1 MMLLK
6 HGVATDTGNVRPQN
20 EDAYVASERLFAVAD
35 GMGGHN
41 AGEVASALATTLLL
55 ERATGQTL
63 TPEWFVEAISAINRT
78 IHESAA
84 ESTERRGMGTTICAL
99 ALVQPQVE
107 TNEPPQVALANVGDS
122 RIYLWRAGTFRQ
134 LSVDHSY
141 VQELVT
147 EGLISEE
154 EARVHPRRNIV
165 TRALGI
171 DERVAVD
178 SWLLPVFSGDR
189 FILCSDGLVD
199 EVPTAN
205 IADLAAQQREP
216 QVVAD
221 ALVAL
226 AKRNGGRDNITV
238 IVVDAVGDVIDN
250 AQQSFIGEPVLEKH
264 LTKSKTKWVIGVVVA
279 LTLLISLVIT
289 GRNAR
294 SGYFLTFE
302 NSTESAAV
310 CIDRGSST
318 RVLWFSPTRELCTD
332 LMRNDLIPALQRQI
346 DNHSRLSTFIDAQRY
361 VAALKE
367 VSALNDK

>member
-1 MMLLK
+1 MLLK

-20 EDAYVASERLFAVAD
+20 EDAYVASDQLFAVAD

-55 ERATGQTL
+55 ERAAGQTL
-63 TPEWFVEAISAINRT
+63 TPEWFVEAITSINRT

-99 ALVQPQVE
+99 ALVNPQGE
-107 TNEPPQVALANVGDS
+107 TTEPQQVALANVGDS
-122 RIYLWRAGTFRQ
+122 RIYLARAGTFRQ

-147 EGLISEE
+147 EGLITEE

-171 DERVAVD
+171 DDRVAVD
-178 SWLLPVFSGDR
+178 SWLIPLFTGDR

-199 EVPTAN
+199 EVPTAD
-205 IADLAAQQREP
+205 IAALAAQQREP
-216 QVVAD
+216 QMIAD

-238 IVVDAVGDVIDN
+238 VVVDAIGDSP
-250 AQQSFIGEPVLEKH
+250 QSFIGEPALETH
-264 LTKSKTKWVIGVVVA
+264 LTRSKKKWVIGVAVA
-279 LTLLISLVIT
+279 VALLISLVVT

-302 NSTESAAV
+302 NSSAAAAV
-310 CIDRGSST
+310 CIDHGSSS
-318 RVLWFSPTRELCTD
+318 RVLWFMPTRELCTD
-332 LMRNDLIPALQRQI
+332 LMRSDLIPALQRQI
-346 DNHSRLSTFIDAQRY
+346 DNHSRLSSFIDAQRY

-367 VSALNDK
+367 VSALND

>member
-20 EDAYVASERLFAVAD
+20 EDAYVASDQLFAVAD

-55 ERATGQTL
+55 ERAVGQTL
-63 TPEWFVEAISAINRT
+63 TPEWFVEAITSINRT

-99 ALVQPQVE
+99 ALVKPQGE
-107 TNEPPQVALANVGDS
+107 TTEPQQVALANVGDS
-122 RIYLWRAGTFRQ
+122 RIYLARAGTFRQ

-147 EGLISEE
+147 EGLITEE

-171 DERVAVD
+171 DDRVAVD
-178 SWLLPVFSGDR
+178 SWLIPLFSGDR

-199 EVPTAN
+199 EVPTAD
-205 IADLAAQQREP
+205 IAALAAQQKEP
-216 QVVAD
+216 QIIAD

-238 IVVDAVGDVIDN
+238 VVVDAIGDSPH
-250 AQQSFIGEPVLEKH
+250 SFIGEPALETH
-264 LTKSKTKWVIGVVVA
+264 LTRSKKKWVFGVGVA
-279 LTLLISLVIT
+279 LALLVSLVIT

-302 NSTESAAV
+302 NSSASAAV
-310 CIDRGSST
+310 CIDHGSSS
-318 RVLWFSPTRELCTD
+318 RVLWFMPTRELCTD
-332 LMRNDLIPALQRQI
+332 LMRSDLIPALQRQI
-346 DNHSRLSTFIDAQRY
+346 DNHSRLSSFIDAQRY

-367 VSALNDK
+367 VSALND

>member
-1 MMLLK
+1 MLLK

-20 EDAYVASERLFAVAD
+20 EDAYVTSEQLFAVAD

-41 AGEVASALATTLLL
+41 AGEVASALATSLLL
-55 ERATGQTL
+55 ERAAGQTL
-63 TPEWFVEAISAINRT
+63 TPEWFVDAITVINRT

-99 ALVQPQVE
+99 ALVQPQE
-107 TNEPPQVALANVGDS
+107 ESSEPQQVALANVGDS
-122 RIYLWRAGTFRQ
+122 RIYLARSGTFRQ

-147 EGLISEE
+147 EGLITEE

-171 DERVAVD
+171 DDRVAVD
-178 SWLLPVFSGDR
+178 SWLIPLFSGDR

-199 EVPTAN
+199 EVPTVD
-205 IADLAAQQREP
+205 IAALAAQQKEP
-216 QVVAD
+216 QIIAD

-238 IVVDAVGDVIDN
+238 VVVDAIGDTP
-250 AQQSFIGEPVLEKH
+250 QSFIGESALETH
-264 LTKSKTKWVIGVVVA
+264 LTRSKKKWILGVGVA
-279 LTLLISLVIT
+279 LALLVSLAIT

-302 NSTESAAV
+302 NSSPTSSV
-310 CIDRGSST
+310 CIDHGASD
-318 RVLWFSPTRELCTD
+318 RVLWFTPTRELCSD
-332 LMRNDLIPALQRQI
+332 LVRNDLIPALQRQI
-346 DNHSRLSTFIDAQRY
+346 ENRFRFTTILDAQRY
-361 VAALKE
+361 IAALKK
-367 VSALNDK
+367 VSALND

>member
-1 MMLLK
+1 MLLK

-20 EDAYVASERLFAVAD
+20 EDAYVASDHLFAVAD

-55 ERATGQTL
+55 ERAVGQTL
-63 TPEWFVEAISAINRT
+63 TPEWFVNAITAINRT

-99 ALVQPQVE
+99 ALVKPQGE
-107 TNEPPQVALANVGDS
+107 TSEPQQVALANVGDS
-122 RIYLWRAGTFRQ
+122 RIYLARSGRFRQ

-147 EGLISEE
+147 EGLITEE

-171 DERVAVD
+171 DDRVAVD
-178 SWLLPVFSGDR
+178 SWLIPLFAGDR

-199 EVPTAN
+199 EVPTAD
-205 IADLAAQQREP
+205 IAALAAQQREP
-216 QVVAD
+216 QIIAD

-238 IVVDAVGDVIDN
+238 VVVDAVGDLTQPFV
-250 AQQSFIGEPVLEKH
+250 GEPIVETPVTQPRK
-264 LTKSKTKWVIGVVVA
+264 KWVFAVGVA
-279 LTLLISLVIT
+279 LVLLVSLVVT
-289 GRNAR
+289 ARNAR

-302 NSTESAAV
+302 NSLQSSSV
-310 CIDRGSST
+310 CIDHGASS
-318 RVLWFSPTRELCTD
+318 RVLWFSPTRELCSD
-332 LMRNDLIPALQRQI
+332 LLRSD
-346 DNHSRLSTFIDAQRY
+346 LSTVHQQRISTHIRFTSFIDAKRH
-361 VAALKE
+361 VEALKE
-367 VSALNDK
+367 ISALND

>member
-20 EDAYVASERLFAVAD
+20 EDAYVASDQLFAVAD

-55 ERATGQTL
+55 ERAVGQTL
-63 TPEWFVEAISAINRT
+63 TPEWFVEAITSINRT

-99 ALVQPQVE
+99 ALVKSQGEPSEPQ
-107 TNEPPQVALANVGDS
+107 QVALANVGDS
-122 RIYLWRAGTFRQ
+122 RIYLARAGTFRQ

-147 EGLISEE
+147 EGLITEE

-171 DERVAVD
+171 DDRVAVD
-178 SWLLPVFSGDR
+178 SWLIPLFSGDR

-199 EVPTAN
+199 EVPTSD
-205 IADLAAQQREP
+205 IAELAAQQKEP
-216 QVVAD
+216 QIVAD

-238 IVVDAVGDVIDN
+238 VVVDAVGYSP
-250 AQQSFIGEPVLEKH
+250 QSFIGEPALETH
-264 LTKSKTKWVIGVVVA
+264 LTRSKKKWVFGVGVA
-279 LTLLISLVIT
+279 LALLVSLVIT

-302 NSTESAAV
+302 NSSAAAAV
-310 CIDRGSST
+310 CIDHGSSS
-318 RVLWFSPTRELCTD
+318 RVLWFMPTRELCTD
-332 LMRNDLIPALQRQI
+332 LMRSDLIPALQRQI
-346 DNHSRLSTFIDAQRY
+346 DNHSRLSSFIDAQRY

-367 VSALNDK
+367 VSALND

>member
-1 MMLLK
+1 MLLK

-20 EDAYVASERLFAVAD
+20 EDAYVASDQLFAVAD

-55 ERATGQTL
+55 ERAVGQTL
-63 TPEWFVEAISAINRT
+63 TPEWFVEAITSINRT

-99 ALVQPQVE
+99 ALVNPQGE
-107 TNEPPQVALANVGDS
+107 ITEPQQVALANVGDS
-122 RIYLWRAGTFRQ
+122 RIYLARAGTFRQ

-147 EGLISEE
+147 EGLITEE

-171 DERVAVD
+171 DDRVSVD
-178 SWLLPVFSGDR
+178 SWLIPLFAGDR

-199 EVPTAN
+199 EVPTAD
-205 IADLAAQQREP
+205 IAALAAQQREP
-216 QVVAD
+216 QMIAD

-238 IVVDAVGDVIDN
+238 VVVDAIGN
-250 AQQSFIGEPVLEKH
+250 SPQSFIGEPALETH
-264 LTKSKTKWVIGVVVA
+264 LTRSKKKWVIGVAVA
-279 LTLLISLVIT
+279 VALLISLVVT

-302 NSTESAAV
+302 NSSAAAAV
-310 CIDRGSST
+310 CIDHGSSS
-318 RVLWFSPTRELCTD
+318 RVLWFMPTRELCTD
-332 LMRNDLIPALQRQI
+332 LMRSDLIPALQRQI
-346 DNHSRLSTFIDAQRY
+346 DNHSRLSSFIDAQRY

-367 VSALNDK
+367 VSALND

>member
-1 MMLLK
+1 MLLK

-20 EDAYVASERLFAVAD
+20 EDAYVASDHLFAVAD

-55 ERATGQTL
+55 ERAVGQTL
-63 TPEWFVEAISAINRT
+63 TPEWFVNAITAINRT

-99 ALVQPQVE
+99 ALVNPQGE
-107 TNEPPQVALANVGDS
+107 TTEPQQVALANVGDS
-122 RIYLWRAGTFRQ
+122 RIYLWRAGAFRQ

-147 EGLISEE
+147 EGLITEE

-171 DERVAVD
+171 DDRVAVD
-178 SWLLPVFSGDR
+178 SWLIPLFSGDR

-199 EVPTAN
+199 EVPTAD
-205 IADLAAQQREP
+205 IAALAAQQREP
-216 QVVAD
+216 QIIAD

-238 IVVDAVGDVIDN
+238 VVVDAIGDSP
-250 AQQSFIGEPVLEKH
+250 QSFIGEPALETH
-264 LTKSKTKWVIGVVVA
+264 LTRSKKKWVIGVAVA
-279 LTLLISLVIT
+279 LALLVSLVVT

-302 NSTESAAV
+302 NSSAAAAV
-310 CIDRGSST
+310 CIDHGSSG
-318 RVLWFSPTRELCTD
+318 RVLWFTPTRELCSD
-332 LMRNDLIPALQRQI
+332 LMRNDLIPALQRQVE
-346 DNHSRLSTFIDAQRY
+346 NHSRFTTIIDAQRY
-361 VAALKE
+361 IAALKE

>member
-1 MMLLK
+1 MLLK

-20 EDAYVASERLFAVAD
+20 EDAYVASDQLFAVAD

-55 ERATGQTL
+55 ERAVGQTL
-63 TPEWFVEAISAINRT
+63 TPEWFVEAITSINRT

-99 ALVQPQVE
+99 ALVKPQGE
-107 TNEPPQVALANVGDS
+107 TTEPQQVALANVGDS
-122 RIYLWRAGTFRQ
+122 RIYLARAGTFRQ

-147 EGLISEE
+147 EGLITEE

-171 DERVAVD
+171 DDRVAVD
-178 SWLLPVFSGDR
+178 SWLIPLFSGDR

-199 EVPTAN
+199 EVSTAD
-205 IADLAAQQREP
+205 IAALAAQQKEP
-216 QVVAD
+216 QIIAD

-238 IVVDAVGDVIDN
+238 VVVDAIGDSP
-250 AQQSFIGEPVLEKH
+250 QSFIGEPALETH
-264 LTKSKTKWVIGVVVA
+264 LTRSKKKWVFGVGVA
-279 LTLLISLVIT
+279 LALLVSLMIT

-302 NSTESAAV
+302 NSSAAAAV
-310 CIDRGSST
+310 CIDHGSSS
-318 RVLWFSPTRELCTD
+318 RVLWFMPTRELCTD
-332 LMRNDLIPALQRQI
+332 LMRSDLIPALQRQI
-346 DNHSRLSTFIDAQRY
+346 DNHSRLSSFIDAQRY

-367 VSALNDK
+367 VSALND

>member
-1 MMLLK
+1 MLLK

-20 EDAYVASERLFAVAD
+20 EDAYVASDQLFAVAD

-55 ERATGQTL
+55 ERAAGQTL
-63 TPEWFVEAISAINRT
+63 TPEWFVEAITSINRT

-99 ALVQPQVE
+99 ALVNPQGE
-107 TNEPPQVALANVGDS
+107 TTEPQQVALANVGDS
-122 RIYLWRAGTFRQ
+122 RIYLARAGTFRQ

-147 EGLISEE
+147 EGLITEE

-171 DERVAVD
+171 DDRVAVD
-178 SWLLPVFSGDR
+178 SWLIPLFSGDR

-199 EVPTAN
+199 EVPTAD
-205 IADLAAQQREP
+205 IATLAAQQREP
-216 QVVAD
+216 QMIAD

-238 IVVDAVGDVIDN
+238 VVVDAIGDSP
-250 AQQSFIGEPVLEKH
+250 QSFIGEPALETH
-264 LTKSKTKWVIGVVVA
+264 LTRSKKKWVIGVAVA
-279 LTLLISLVIT
+279 VALLISLVVT

-302 NSTESAAV
+302 NSSAAAAV
-310 CIDRGSST
+310 CIDHGSSS
-318 RVLWFSPTRELCTD
+318 RVLWFMPTRELCTD
-332 LMRNDLIPALQRQI
+332 LMRSDLIPALQRQI
-346 DNHSRLSTFIDAQRY
+346 DNHSRLSSFIDAQRY

-367 VSALNDK
+367 VSALND

>member
-20 EDAYVASERLFAVAD
+20 EDAYVASDQLFAVAD

-55 ERATGQTL
+55 ERAAGQTL
-63 TPEWFVEAISAINRT
+63 TPEWFVEAITSINRT

-99 ALVQPQVE
+99 ALVNPQGE
-107 TNEPPQVALANVGDS
+107 TTEPQQVALANVGDS
-122 RIYLWRAGTFRQ
+122 RIYLARAGTFRQ

-147 EGLISEE
+147 EGLITEE

-171 DERVAVD
+171 DDRVAVD
-178 SWLLPVFSGDR
+178 SWLIPLFTGDR

-199 EVPTAN
+199 EVPTAD
-205 IADLAAQQREP
+205 IAALAAQQREP
-216 QVVAD
+216 QMIAD

-238 IVVDAVGDVIDN
+238 VVVDAIGDSP
-250 AQQSFIGEPVLEKH
+250 QSFIGEPALETH
-264 LTKSKTKWVIGVVVA
+264 LTRSKKKWVIGVTVTVA
-279 LTLLISLVIT
+279 LLISLVVT

-302 NSTESAAV
+302 NSSAAAAV
-310 CIDRGSST
+310 CIDHGSSS
-318 RVLWFSPTRELCTD
+318 RVLWFMPTRELCTD
-332 LMRNDLIPALQRQI
+332 LMRSDLIPALQRQI
-346 DNHSRLSTFIDAQRY
+346 DNHSRLSSFIDAQRY

-367 VSALNDK
+367 VSALND

>member
-20 EDAYVASERLFAVAD
+20 EDAYVASDQLFAVAD

-55 ERATGQTL
+55 ERAVGQTL
-63 TPEWFVEAISAINRT
+63 TPEWFVEAITSINRT

-99 ALVQPQVE
+99 ALVKPQGE
-107 TNEPPQVALANVGDS
+107 TSEPQQVALANVGDS
-122 RIYLWRAGTFRQ
+122 RIYLARAGTFRQ

-147 EGLISEE
+147 EGLITEE

-171 DERVAVD
+171 DDRVAVD
-178 SWLLPVFSGDR
+178 SWLIPLFSGDR

-199 EVPTAN
+199 EVPTTD
-205 IADLAAQQREP
+205 IAALAAQQKEP
-216 QVVAD
+216 QIIAD

-238 IVVDAVGDVIDN
+238 VVVDAVGDSP
-250 AQQSFIGEPVLEKH
+250 QSFIGEPALETH
-264 LTKSKTKWVIGVVVA
+264 LTRSKKKWVFGVGVA
-279 LTLLISLVIT
+279 LALLVSLVIT

-302 NSTESAAV
+302 NSSPTSSV
-310 CIDRGSST
+310 CIDHGASD
-318 RVLWFSPTRELCTD
+318 RVLWFTPTRELCSD
-332 LMRNDLIPALQRQI
+332 LVRNDLIPALQRQVE
-346 DNHSRLSTFIDAQRY
+346 NHFRFTTILDAQRY
-361 VAALKE
+361 IAALKE
-367 VSALNDK
+367 VSALND

>member
-1 MMLLK
+1 MLLK

-20 EDAYVASERLFAVAD
+20 EDAYVASDQLFAVAD

-55 ERATGQTL
+55 ERAVGQTL
-63 TPEWFVEAISAINRT
+63 TPEWFVEAITSINRT

-99 ALVQPQVE
+99 ALVEPQEE
-107 TNEPPQVALANVGDS
+107 TAEPQQVALANVGDS
-122 RIYLWRAGTFRQ
+122 RIYLARAGTFRQ

-147 EGLISEE
+147 EGLITEE

-171 DERVAVD
+171 DDRVAVD
-178 SWLLPVFSGDR
+178 SWLIPLFSGDR

-199 EVPTAN
+199 EVPTAD
-205 IADLAAQQREP
+205 IAALAAQQREP
-216 QVVAD
+216 QIIAD

-238 IVVDAVGDVIDN
+238 VVVDAIGDSP
-250 AQQSFIGEPVLEKH
+250 QSFIGEPALETH
-264 LTKSKTKWVIGVVVA
+264 LTRSKKKWVFGVGVTLA
-279 LTLLISLVIT
+279 LLVSLVIT

-302 NSTESAAV
+302 NSSATAAV
-310 CIDRGSST
+310 CIDHGSSS
-318 RVLWFSPTRELCTD
+318 RVLWFMPTRELCTD
-332 LMRNDLIPALQRQI
+332 LMRSDLIPALQRQI
-346 DNHSRLSTFIDAQRY
+346 NNHSRLSSFIDAQRY

-367 VSALNDK
+367 VSALND

>member
-20 EDAYVASERLFAVAD
+20 EDAYVASDQLFAVAD

-55 ERATGQTL
+55 ERAVGQTL
-63 TPEWFVEAISAINRT
+63 TPEWFVEAITSINRT

-99 ALVQPQVE
+99 ALVNPQGE
-107 TNEPPQVALANVGDS
+107 TTEPQQVALANVGDS
-122 RIYLWRAGTFRQ
+122 RIYLARAGTFRQ

-147 EGLISEE
+147 EGLITEE

-171 DERVAVD
+171 DDRVAVD
-178 SWLLPVFSGDR
+178 SWLIPLFTGDR

-199 EVPTAN
+199 EVPTAD
-205 IADLAAQQREP
+205 IAALAAQQREP
-216 QVVAD
+216 QMIAD

-238 IVVDAVGDVIDN
+238 VVVDAIGDSP
-250 AQQSFIGEPVLEKH
+250 QSFIGEPALETH
-264 LTKSKTKWVIGVVVA
+264 LTRSKKKWVIGVAVA
-279 LTLLISLVIT
+279 VALLISLVVT

-302 NSTESAAV
+302 NSSAAAAV
-310 CIDRGSST
+310 CIDHGSSS
-318 RVLWFSPTRELCTD
+318 RVLWFMPTRELCTD
-332 LMRNDLIPALQRQI
+332 LMRSDLIPALQRQI
-346 DNHSRLSTFIDAQRY
+346 DNHSRLSSFIDAQRY

-367 VSALNDK
+367 VSALND

>member
-1 MMLLK
+1 MLLK

-20 EDAYVASERLFAVAD
+20 EDAYVASDQLFAVAD

-55 ERATGQTL
+55 ERAVGQTL
-63 TPEWFVEAISAINRT
+63 TPEWFVNAITAINRT

-99 ALVQPQVE
+99 ALVNPQGE
-107 TNEPPQVALANVGDS
+107 TTEPQQVALANVGDS

-147 EGLISEE
+147 EGLITEE

-171 DERVAVD
+171 DDRVAVD
-178 SWLLPVFSGDR
+178 SWLIPLFAGDR
-189 FILCSDGLVD
+189 FVLCSDGLVD
-199 EVPTAN
+199 EVPTAD
-205 IADLAAQQREP
+205 IAALAAQQREP
-216 QVVAD
+216 QMIAD

-238 IVVDAVGDVIDN
+238 VVVDAVGDLTQPFV
-250 AQQSFIGEPVLEKH
+250 GEPIVETPVTQPRK
-264 LTKSKTKWVIGVVVA
+264 KWVFAVGVA
-279 LTLLISLVIT
+279 LVLLVSLVVT
-289 GRNAR
+289 ARNAR

-302 NSTESAAV
+302 NTSQSSSV
-310 CIDRGSST
+310 CIDHGASS
-318 RVLWFSPTRELCTD
+318 RVLWFSPTRELCSD
-332 LMRNDLIPALQRQI
+332 LLRSD
-346 DNHSRLSTFIDAQRY
+346 LSTVHQQRISTHIRFTSFIDAKRH
-361 VAALKE
+361 VEALKE
-367 VSALNDK
+367 ISALND

>member
-20 EDAYVASERLFAVAD
+20 EDAYVASDQLFAVAD

-55 ERATGQTL
+55 ERAVGQTL
-63 TPEWFVEAISAINRT
+63 TPEWFVEAITSINRT
-78 IHESAA
+78 IHESAT

-99 ALVQPQVE
+99 ALVKPQGE
-107 TNEPPQVALANVGDS
+107 TSEPQQVALANVGDS
-122 RIYLWRAGTFRQ
+122 RIYLARSGKFRQ

-147 EGLISEE
+147 EGLITEE

-171 DERVAVD
+171 DDRVAVD
-178 SWLLPVFSGDR
+178 SWLIPLFSGDR

-199 EVPTAN
+199 EVPTAD
-205 IADLAAQQREP
+205 IAALATQQKEP
-216 QVVAD
+216 QIIAD

-238 IVVDAVGDVIDN
+238 VVVDAVGDSP
-250 AQQSFIGEPVLEKH
+250 QSFIGEPALETH
-264 LTKSKTKWVIGVVVA
+264 LTRSKKKWVFGVGVA
-279 LTLLISLVIT
+279 LALLVSLVIT

-302 NSTESAAV
+302 NSSPTSSV
-310 CIDRGSST
+310 CIDHGASD
-318 RVLWFSPTRELCTD
+318 RVLWFTPTRELCSD
-332 LMRNDLIPALQRQI
+332 LVRNDLIPALQRQVE
-346 DNHSRLSTFIDAQRY
+346 NHFRFTTILDAQRY
-361 VAALKE
+361 IAALKE
-367 VSALNDK
+367 VSALND

>member
-20 EDAYVASERLFAVAD
+20 EDAYVASDHLFAVAD

-55 ERATGQTL
+55 ERAVGQTL
-63 TPEWFVEAISAINRT
+63 SPEWFVEAITSINRT

-99 ALVQPQVE
+99 ALVKSQE
-107 TNEPPQVALANVGDS
+107 ASSEPHQVALANVGDS
-122 RIYLWRAGTFRQ
+122 RIYLARSGKFRQ

-147 EGLISEE
+147 EGLITVE

-171 DERVAVD
+171 DDRVAVD
-178 SWLLPVFSGDR
+178 SWLIPLFPGDR

-199 EVPTAN
+199 EVPTSD
-205 IADLAAQQREP
+205 IAELAAQQREP
-216 QVVAD
+216 QIIAD

-238 IVVDAVGDVIDN
+238 VVVDAIGDSTPAIVSEPAIDTPAKQSNKKWLVG
-250 AQQSFIGEPVLEKH
+250 FG
-264 LTKSKTKWVIGVVVA
+264 VA
-279 LTLLISLVIT
+279 LTIVLSLVAT

-302 NSTESAAV
+302 NSSQNSSV
-310 CIDRGSST
+310 CIDRGASGQ
-318 RVLWFSPTRELCTD
+318 VLWFTPTRELCTD
-332 LMRNDLIPALQRQI
+332 LQRS
-346 DNHSRLSTFIDAQRY
+346 DLSTVHQQRVTEHIRFSSFIDAQRH
-361 VAALKE
+361 VEALKA
-367 VSALNDK
+367 VSALND

>member
-1 MMLLK
+1 MLLK

-20 EDAYVASERLFAVAD
+20 EDAYVTSEQLFAVAD

-41 AGEVASALATTLLL
+41 AGEVASALATSLLL
-55 ERATGQTL
+55 ERAVGQTL
-63 TPEWFVEAISAINRT
+63 TPEWFVDAITVINRT

-99 ALVQPQVE
+99 ALVQPQE
-107 TNEPPQVALANVGDS
+107 ESSEPQQVALANVGDS
-122 RIYLWRAGTFRQ
+122 RIYLARSGTFRQ

-147 EGLISEE
+147 EGLITEE

-171 DERVAVD
+171 DDRVAVD
-178 SWLLPVFSGDR
+178 SWLIPLFSGDR

-199 EVPTAN
+199 EVPTAD
-205 IADLAAQQREP
+205 IAALAAQQKEP
-216 QVVAD
+216 QIIAD

-238 IVVDAVGDVIDN
+238 VVVDAIGDTP
-250 AQQSFIGEPVLEKH
+250 QSFIGESALETH
-264 LTKSKTKWVIGVVVA
+264 LTRSKKKWILGVGVA
-279 LTLLISLVIT
+279 LALLVSLAIT

-302 NSTESAAV
+302 NSSPTSSV
-310 CIDRGSST
+310 CIDHGASD
-318 RVLWFSPTRELCTD
+318 RVLWFTPTRELCSD
-332 LMRNDLIPALQRQI
+332 LVRKDLIPALQRQI
-346 DNHSRLSTFIDAQRY
+346 ENRFRFTTILDAQRY
-361 VAALKE
+361 IAALKK
-367 VSALNDK
+367 VSALND

>member
-20 EDAYVASERLFAVAD
+20 EDAYVTSEHLFAVAD

-41 AGEVASALATTLLL
+41 AGEVASALATSLLL
-55 ERATGQTL
+55 ERSMGKIL
-63 TPEWFVEAISAINRT
+63 TPEWFVEAISDINHT

-84 ESTERRGMGTTICAL
+84 ENSERRGMGTTICAL
-99 ALVQPQVE
+99 ALVQSISESV
-107 TNEPPQVALANVGDS
+107 EPPQIALANVGDS
-122 RIYLWRAGTFRQ
+122 RIYMSRSGKFRQ

-147 EGLISEE
+147 EGLITEE

-171 DERVAVD
+171 DDRVAVD
-178 SWLLPVFSGDR
+178 TWLIPLFSGDR

-199 EVPTAN
+199 EVSTAD
-205 IADLAAQQREP
+205 IAAIAAQYLEP
-216 QVVAD
+216 QQVAD
-221 ALVAL
+221 ELVAL

-238 IVVDAVGDVIDN
+238 VVVDAVGDVVAD
-250 AQQSFIGEPVLEKH
+250 APQSFIGEPVLEKH
-264 LTKSKTKWVIGVVVA
+264 LTRSKKKWVVGIGAA
-279 LTLLISLVIT
+279 LVLLVSLVVT

-302 NSTESAAV
+302 NSSQSSSV
-310 CIDRGSST
+310 CVDHGASG
-318 RVLWFSPTRELCTD
+318 RVLWFMPTRELCSD
-332 LMRNDLIPALQRQI
+332 LMRSDLIPALQRQV
-346 DNHSRLSTFIDAQRY
+346 DNHSRFTSIIDAQRY
-361 VAALKE
+361 IAALKT
-367 VSALNDK
+367 VSALND

>member
-1 MMLLK
+1 
-6 HGVATDTGNVRPQN
+6 
-20 EDAYVASERLFAVAD
+20 
-35 GMGGHN
+35 MGGHN

-55 ERATGQTL
+55 ERAAGQTL
-63 TPEWFVEAISAINRT
+63 TPEWFVEAITSINRT

-99 ALVQPQVE
+99 ALVNPQGE
-107 TNEPPQVALANVGDS
+107 TTEPQQVALANVGDS
-122 RIYLWRAGTFRQ
+122 RIYLARAGTFRQ

-147 EGLISEE
+147 EGLITEE

-171 DERVAVD
+171 DDRVAVD
-178 SWLLPVFSGDR
+178 SWLIPLFTGDR

-199 EVPTAN
+199 EVPTAD
-205 IADLAAQQREP
+205 IAALAAQQREP
-216 QVVAD
+216 QMIAD

-238 IVVDAVGDVIDN
+238 VVVDAIGDSP
-250 AQQSFIGEPVLEKH
+250 QSFIGEPALETH
-264 LTKSKTKWVIGVVVA
+264 LTRSKKKWVIGVAVA
-279 LTLLISLVIT
+279 VALLISLVVT

-302 NSTESAAV
+302 NSSAAAAV
-310 CIDRGSST
+310 CIDHGSSS
-318 RVLWFSPTRELCTD
+318 RVLWFMPTRELCTD
-332 LMRNDLIPALQRQI
+332 LMRSDLIPALQRQI
-346 DNHSRLSTFIDAQRY
+346 DNHSRLSSFIDAQRY

-367 VSALNDK
+367 VSALND

>member
-1 MMLLK
+1 MLLK
-6 HGVATDTGNVRPQN
+6 HGVATDTGNVRPKN
-20 EDAYVASERLFAVAD
+20 EDAYVTSEQLFAVAD

-41 AGEVASALATTLLL
+41 AGEVASALATSLLL
-55 ERATGQTL
+55 ERAAGQTL
-63 TPEWFVEAISAINRT
+63 TPEWFVDAITVINRT

-99 ALVQPQVE
+99 ALVQPQE
-107 TNEPPQVALANVGDS
+107 ESSEPQQVALANVGDS
-122 RIYLWRAGTFRQ
+122 RIYLARSGTFRQ

-147 EGLISEE
+147 EGLITEE

-171 DERVAVD
+171 DDRVAVD
-178 SWLLPVFSGDR
+178 SWLIPLFAGDR

-199 EVPTAN
+199 EVPTAD
-205 IADLAAQQREP
+205 IAALAAQQKEP
-216 QVVAD
+216 QIIAD

-238 IVVDAVGDVIDN
+238 VVVDAIGDTP
-250 AQQSFIGEPVLEKH
+250 QSFIGESALETH
-264 LTKSKTKWVIGVVVA
+264 LTRSKKKWILGVGVA
-279 LTLLISLVIT
+279 LALLVSLAIT

-302 NSTESAAV
+302 NSSPTSSV
-310 CIDRGSST
+310 CIDHGASD
-318 RVLWFSPTRELCTD
+318 RVLWFTPTRELCSD
-332 LMRNDLIPALQRQI
+332 LVRNDLIPELQRQI
-346 DNHSRLSTFIDAQRY
+346 ENRFRFTTILDAQRY
-361 VAALKE
+361 IAALKK
-367 VSALNDK
+367 VSALND

>member
-20 EDAYVASERLFAVAD
+20 EDAYVASDQLFAVAD

-55 ERATGQTL
+55 ERAVGQTL
-63 TPEWFVEAISAINRT
+63 TPEWFVEAITSINRT

-99 ALVQPQVE
+99 ALVKPQGE
-107 TNEPPQVALANVGDS
+107 TSEPQQVALANVGDS
-122 RIYLWRAGTFRQ
+122 RIYLARSGTFRQ

-147 EGLISEE
+147 EGLITEE

-171 DERVAVD
+171 DDRVAVD
-178 SWLLPVFSGDR
+178 SWLIPLFSGDR

-199 EVPTAN
+199 EVPTAD
-205 IADLAAQQREP
+205 IAAIVAEQREP
-216 QVVAD
+216 QIIAD

-238 IVVDAVGDVIDN
+238 VVVDAIGDSP
-250 AQQSFIGEPVLEKH
+250 QSFIGEPALETH
-264 LTKSKTKWVIGVVVA
+264 LTRSKKKWVIGVAVA
-279 LTLLISLVIT
+279 LALLISLVVT
-289 GRNAR
+289 SRNAR

-302 NSTESAAV
+302 NSSATAAV
-310 CIDRGSST
+310 CIDHGSSS
-318 RVLWFSPTRELCTD
+318 RVLWFMPTRELCTD
-332 LMRNDLIPALQRQI
+332 LMRSDLIPALQRQI
-346 DNHSRLSTFIDAQRY
+346 DNHSRLSSFIDAQRY

-367 VSALNDK
+367 VSALND

>member
-1 MMLLK
+1 MLLK

-20 EDAYVASERLFAVAD
+20 EDAYVASDQLFAVAD

-55 ERATGQTL
+55 ERAIGQTL
-63 TPEWFVEAISAINRT
+63 TPEWFVEAITSINRT

-99 ALVQPQVE
+99 ALVKPQGE
-107 TNEPPQVALANVGDS
+107 TTEPQQVALANVGDS
-122 RIYLWRAGTFRQ
+122 RIYLARAGTFRQ

-147 EGLISEE
+147 EGLITEE

-171 DERVAVD
+171 DDRVAVD
-178 SWLLPVFSGDR
+178 SWLIPLFSGDR

-199 EVPTAN
+199 EVPTAD
-205 IADLAAQQREP
+205 IAALAAQQKEP
-216 QVVAD
+216 QIIAD

-238 IVVDAVGDVIDN
+238 VVVDAIGDSP
-250 AQQSFIGEPVLEKH
+250 QSFIGEPALETH
-264 LTKSKTKWVIGVVVA
+264 LTRSKKKWVFGVGVA
-279 LTLLISLVIT
+279 LALLVSLVIT

-302 NSTESAAV
+302 NSSAAAAV
-310 CIDRGSST
+310 CIDHGSSS
-318 RVLWFSPTRELCTD
+318 RVLWFMPTRELCTD
-332 LMRNDLIPALQRQI
+332 LMRSDLIPALQRQI
-346 DNHSRLSTFIDAQRY
+346 DNHSRLSSFIDAQRY

-367 VSALNDK
+367 VSALND

>member
-1 MMLLK
+1 MLLK

-20 EDAYVASERLFAVAD
+20 EDAYVASDHLFAVAD

-55 ERATGQTL
+55 ERAVGQTL
-63 TPEWFVEAISAINRT
+63 TPEWFVNAITAINRT

-99 ALVQPQVE
+99 ALVNPQGDTTE
-107 TNEPPQVALANVGDS
+107 SPQVALANVGDS
-122 RIYLWRAGTFRQ
+122 RIYLWRSGTFRQ
-134 LSVDHSY
+134 LSIDHSY

-147 EGLISEE
+147 EGLITEE

-171 DERVAVD
+171 DDRVAVD
-178 SWLLPVFSGDR
+178 SWLIPLFAGDR

-199 EVPTAN
+199 EVPTAD
-205 IADLAAQQREP
+205 IAALAAQQREP
-216 QVVAD
+216 QMIAD

-238 IVVDAVGDVIDN
+238 VVVDAVGDLTQPFV
-250 AQQSFIGEPVLEKH
+250 GELIVETPVTQPRK
-264 LTKSKTKWVIGVVVA
+264 KWVFAVGVA
-279 LTLLISLVIT
+279 LVLLVSLVVT
-289 GRNAR
+289 ARNAR

-302 NSTESAAV
+302 NSLQSSSV
-310 CIDRGSST
+310 CIDHGASS
-318 RVLWFSPTRELCTD
+318 RVLWFSPTRELCSD
-332 LMRNDLIPALQRQI
+332 LMRSD
-346 DNHSRLSTFIDAQRY
+346 LSTVHQLRISTHIRFTSFIDAKRH
-361 VAALKE
+361 VEALKE
-367 VSALNDK
+367 ISALND

>member
-1 MMLLK
+1 MLLK

-20 EDAYVASERLFAVAD
+20 EDAYVASDQLFAVAD

-55 ERATGQTL
+55 ERAVGQTL
-63 TPEWFVEAISAINRT
+63 TPEWFVEAITLINRT

-99 ALVQPQVE
+99 ALVKPLGETTEPQ
-107 TNEPPQVALANVGDS
+107 QVALANVGDS
-122 RIYLWRAGTFRQ
+122 RIYLARSGTFRQ

-147 EGLISEE
+147 EGLITEE

-171 DERVAVD
+171 DDRVAVD
-178 SWLLPVFSGDR
+178 SWLIPLFSGDR

-199 EVPTAN
+199 EVPTAD
-205 IADLAAQQREP
+205 IAALAAQQREP
-216 QVVAD
+216 QIIAD

-238 IVVDAVGDVIDN
+238 VVVDAVGDSTPPIVSEPVVSTPKK
-250 AQQSFIGEPVLEKH
+250 QPKKWFIGVGIVLA
-264 LTKSKTKWVIGVVVA
+264 VVV
-279 LTLLISLVIT
+279 SLVAI

-294 SGYFLTFE
+294 SGYFLSFE
-302 NSTESAAV
+302 NASQNSSV
-310 CIDRGSST
+310 CIDRGASNQ
-318 RVLWFSPTRELCTD
+318 VLWFAPTRELCTD
-332 LMRNDLIPALQRQI
+332 LQRS
-346 DNHSRLSTFIDAQRY
+346 DLSTVHQQRVSEHLRFSSFIDAQRH
-361 VAALKE
+361 VEALKE
-367 VSALNDK
+367 VSALND

>member
-1 MMLLK
+1 MLLK

-20 EDAYVASERLFAVAD
+20 EDAYVASDQLFAVAD

-55 ERATGQTL
+55 ERAVGQTL
-63 TPEWFVEAISAINRT
+63 TPEWFVEAITSINRT

-99 ALVQPQVE
+99 ALVKPQGE
-107 TNEPPQVALANVGDS
+107 TTEPQQVALANVGDS
-122 RIYLWRAGTFRQ
+122 RIYLARAGTFRQ

-147 EGLISEE
+147 EGLITEE

-171 DERVAVD
+171 DDRVAVD
-178 SWLLPVFSGDR
+178 SWLIPLFSGDR

-199 EVPTAN
+199 EVPTAD
-205 IADLAAQQREP
+205 IAALAAQQKEP
-216 QVVAD
+216 QIIAD

-238 IVVDAVGDVIDN
+238 VVVDAIGDSP
-250 AQQSFIGEPVLEKH
+250 QSFIGEPALETH
-264 LTKSKTKWVIGVVVA
+264 LTRSKKKWVFGVGVA
-279 LTLLISLVIT
+279 LALLVSLVIT

-302 NSTESAAV
+302 NSSAAAAV
-310 CIDRGSST
+310 CIDHGSSS
-318 RVLWFSPTRELCTD
+318 RVLWFMPTRELCTD
-332 LMRNDLIPALQRQI
+332 LMRSDLIPALQRQI
-346 DNHSRLSTFIDAQRY
+346 DNHSRLSSFIDAQRY

-367 VSALNDK
+367 VSALND